1 LQIADCKLQI
11 VEDRGTRHGITL
23 VELLV
28 AISIIA
34 ILMTV
39 AARMIDFSVED
50 RRTREAGR
58 AITIYLGSVRNR
70 AMESGRPCGVM
81 LRRLEGQPLC
91 VVGLDQVEVPPP
103 YAGDTLESAARLQIS
118 DISGGLASLSAKM
131 LPEIN
136 ADLVSDG
143 DLVQFNYQG
152 PFYTIVART
161 ATSLTLQ
168 VDLRQGQ
175 ILPWPRVGDTPPLS
189 PPMPYQIIRRPRKS
203 AVTGLQLPLRAVID
217 MEFSGTD
224 EHSIGAQT
232 NLPVYIMFSP
242 NGSLERV
249 YHHGKMHPG
258 IEPIFLLV
266 GKQERVP
273 LAHNGPSPA
282 EDGLY
287 NWQDLKNLWVT
298 LNPQTGLVTTTEVAK
313 GSDPF
318 ESRGIAREGQSMGG
332 R

>member
-1 LQIADCKLQI
+1 MQIADCKLQI
-11 VEDRGTRHGITL
+11 ENGRGIRRGVTL

-58 AITIYLGSVRNR
+58 AITIFFGSARNR

-81 LRRLEGQPLC
+81 LRRADGKPLC
-91 VVGLDQVEVPPP
+91 VVGLDLVEVPPP
-103 YAGDTLESAARLQIS
+103 YAGDTLDAAARLQIT
-118 DISGGLASLSAKM
+118 DVSGGSATVIAEM
-131 LPEIN
+131 LPEIS
-136 ADLVSDG
+136 ADLISNG
-143 DLVQFNYQG
+143 DLMQFNYQG
-152 PFYTIVART
+152 PFYRIAART
-161 ATSLTLQ
+161 AASLTLQ
-168 VDLRQGQ
+168 INLRQGQ
-175 ILPWPRVGDTPPLS
+175 MLPWPNANDAQPWS

-203 AVTGLQLPLRAVID
+203 AVGGLQLPLRAVID
-217 MEFSGTD
+217 MQFSGTD
-224 EHSIGAQT
+224 DHSIGADT

-249 YHHGKMHPG
+249 YHHGEMHPG

-273 LAHNGPSPA
+273 AGSA
-282 EDGLY
+282 EDGLA
-287 NWQDLKNLWVT
+287 NWQDTKNLWVT

-313 GSDPF
+313 GSNPF